1 MKSRNQKQKKKQNEN
16 LIKINSNHEIIKMD
30 NDVVDQ
36 QHKIKQKSDHLAQV
50 DELQSLLH
58 LSKHLNKIN
67 SQLITTIY

>member
-1 MKSRNQKQKKKQNEN
+1 
-16 LIKINSNHEIIKMD
+16 MD
-30 NDVVDQ
+30 NYVVDQ

-67 SQLITTIY
+67 SQLITPIY